1 MNLLA
6 VVLHVNR
13 SSGVVGETD
22 ALFYFKVSC
31 QRILFEYASE
41 IIRMKLK
48 IGRRNIDFHSLTF
61 SQYNF
66 TSV

>member
-1 MNLLA
+1 MNVLA

-13 SSGVVGETD
+13 SSGGVGETD

-48 IGRRNIDFHSLTF
+48 IGRRKILI
-61 SQYNF
+61 
-66 TSV
+66 V